1 MRKIFGKLSR
11 KIAIFAILATV
22 LISLLLG
29 VTTLYNEI
37 SMRDSMIST
46 LSDTVRSD
54 YDAAIKN
61 QVENAITMLNGVYA
75 KCQAGEM
82 TLDQGKKLGGDL
94 LRNLRYN
101 KDGYF
106 WADTKEGINV
116 ILLGKSTE
124 GTSRYDM
131 QDVKGKYLIREI
143 IANGLKPDGGFTD
156 YWFPKNGQTTPLPK
170 RGYSKYF
177 EPFNWVV
184 GTGNYVDDMNQFI
197 DGKEKIEND
206 KLNNSIKVFVG
217 ITSGLLVLMILASL
231 YFSRKITGPI
241 LTITRLINKTES
253 LDLAYD
259 ETFENISKYNDE
271 TGIIGN
277 AVLHLRTKMRAIV
290 GEIQKSATDVVDQS
304 VNLTSSTHETVESI
318 GAVKIA
324 ISELATG
331 AGEQVK
337 YASQGVSKLQL
348 LADKIASAVE
358 SARLVRKQ
366 SEVNQEV
373 NQNGIA
379 SMAGLVSKFSE
390 SEKMNKATVEN
401 IASLAQKSESI
412 GTIINTIQAIAE
424 QTNLLAL
431 NAAIEAARAGESGR
445 GFAVVA
451 DEVRKLAEQTTSS
464 TAEISHM
471 IEEIQNEIA
480 AAKSNIDKGEQLNQD
495 ANHSMVMAEEAF
507 RSIETAINDMIHQII
522 ALDTHIGDVNN
533 SKNEVLAAIDNI
545 SAISEESAAATEE
558 VAASME
564 EQATE
569 MGRIQTST
577 EKLNGVTK
585 VLDQVVQ
592 QFKI

>member
-271 TGIIGN
+271 TGMIGN